1 MAHLYF
7 KHVLLSCRDV
17 DKKIEVVLGQHHLL
31 KLF

>member
-7 KHVLLSCRDV
+7 KHVLLPCHDV